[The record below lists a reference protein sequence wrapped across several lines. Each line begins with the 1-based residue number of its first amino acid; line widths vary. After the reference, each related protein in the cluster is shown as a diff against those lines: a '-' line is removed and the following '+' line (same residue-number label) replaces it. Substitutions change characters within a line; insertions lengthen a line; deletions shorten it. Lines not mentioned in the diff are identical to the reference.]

1 MTISIRSVDKK
12 FGRYPA
18 LNKVDLEIADGELLA
33 LLGPCLLY
41 TSPSPRD
48 S

>member
-1 MTISIRSVDKK
+1 MLQAIALAI
-12 FGRYPA
+12 GYPGHP
-18 LNKVDLEIADGELLA
+18 VGSGFDLDLQPGTVLA

-48 S
+48 